1 LILWSL
7 PVPATDPERKG
18 TDAELLKRLQLGD
31 NAAWTEVTRVYGPR
45 LYAYLRNSLPTAADT
60 EDVLGETM
68 AAAVRAIRSFDG
80 ASALSTFLYSIAY
93 RKAADFWRRSTPTT
107 SLDDQES
114 PAFEPV
120 AKGTDMQE
128 RVQFMEVLD
137 SLPEAS
143 RQVLLLRY
151 DVGLGVDEIAKVI
164 DRSYKGTESLLSRAR
179 MQLRDA
185 LAESVDR
192 GAIAG

>member
-1 LILWSL
+1 M
-7 PVPATDPERKG
+7 G

-45 LYAYLRNSLPTAADT
+45 LYAYLRNSLPTADDT
-60 EDVLGETM
+60 EDVLSETM

-93 RKAADFWRRSTPTT
+93 RKAADFWRRSGPATS
-107 SLDDQES
+107 SLDDQDA
-114 PAFEPV
+114 PALEPV

-128 RVQFMEVLD
+128 RVQFLEVLD

-151 DVGLGVDEIAKVI
+151 EMGLGVDEIAQVI

-185 LAESVDR
+185 LAGSYDR
-192 GAIAG
+192 DAAAG